1 VFEFEYTDTNYE
13 QLVHAMGNTLK
24 IPLQNDHLI
33 FPEAIGTGTYRH
45 IHVPNGLHAYIIDC
59 TFHQNWH
66 IHAEKS
72 GEEYY
77 ILRFD
82 ELTITNAFT
91 ISIGEEKVREKNTSK
106 AFAYLTSSLYNWSYE
121 GTEGC
126 HYKGVNIL
134 FSKKWLAQYFE
145 VERLDE
151 VLSSYISL
159 KAESINIEPLDARYR
174 RWMKTI
180 CQVEENNP
188 LRKILLQNRMM
199 LLLERFFTDLFQKM
213 SNPAY
218 RLPLTH
224 EDIARVMHIERLL
237 TRNVLQT
244 PPSIQQLAKIAA
256 ISESKL
262 KKDFKTMYNFPIYE
276 YFQKARMHA
285 AQDKLLTGKYSV
297 KEVAMELGYSNLSNF
312 TIAFKKE
319 FGILPSQLLTP
330 KKTGDQ

>member
-13 QLVHAMGNTLK
+13 QLVHAMGAALK
-24 IPLQNDHLI
+24 VPLQNDHLL
-33 FPEAIGTGTYRH
+33 FPEAIGTGTLRH
-45 IHVPNGLHAYIIDC
+45 VHVPNGLHAYLIDC
-59 TFHQNWH
+59 TWHQDWH
-66 IHAEKS
+66 IHANS
-72 GEEYY
+72 SAEEFYT
-77 ILRFD
+77 LRFD
-82 ELTITNAFT
+82 ELTIPDSLT
-91 ISIGEEKVREKNTSK
+91 ISIGDEKLREKNTSK
-106 AFAYLTSSLYNWSYE
+106 AFAYLTSSHYNWSYE

-126 HYKGVNIL
+126 SYKGVNIV
-134 FSKKWLAQYFE
+134 FSKKWLAQYFD
-145 VERLDE
+145 VARVDE
-151 VLSSYISL
+151 VLSSYVSL

-180 CQVEENNP
+180 CHVEESNP
-188 LRKILLQNRMM
+188 LRKTILQNRMM
-199 LLLERFFTDLFQKM
+199 LLIERFFNSLFEKM

-224 EDIARVMHIERLL
+224 DDIARVMHIERLL
-237 TRNVLQT
+237 TKNVLQT

-262 KKDFKTMYNFPIYE
+262 KKDFKTMYSFPIYE

-330 KKTGDQ
+330 KKLSD